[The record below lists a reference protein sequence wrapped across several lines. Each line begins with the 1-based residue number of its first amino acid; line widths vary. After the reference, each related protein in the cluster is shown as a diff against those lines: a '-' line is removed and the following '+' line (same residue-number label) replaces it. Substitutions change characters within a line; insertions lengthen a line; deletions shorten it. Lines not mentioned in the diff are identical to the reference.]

1 MSRPVLIQSDATRMP
16 LADGS
21 VDLVLTSPPYA
32 DARSYGIG
40 AQREC
45 SEWVEWMLTVV
56 EEMTRVC
63 SGLVLVNCAGVT
75 RDRNYWPACE
85 GLMWEWWK
93 RGGNLWRPAYWH
105 RVGIP
110 GSGGTQWLRA
120 DIEYVIPFKRDRE
133 WLPWSDSCANGHP
146 PVYSAGGATS
156 HRRKNGQRA
165 NQGLRE
171 LREVAGSHEIPFGP
185 NGELA
190 AVLQSEVLRQG
201 LCGRSEGSHEQGVS
215 RGREGSHYR
224 EEDGQTHSLRVVR
237 EFEESPHPSQ
247 RRKPTE
253 QQQDEPE
260 GSLQLMSSEA
270 ASTSPEMQHLR
281 EAACGAGV
289 LRHAPATIPEAWRS
303 AGGETE
309 SASPEKKMYNHRQ
322 NGRRRLE
329 RGNEKGGC
337 YALPAIANP
346 GNLLKIPVGGGMLG
360 SKLAHENEA
369 PFPQKL
375 AEWFIRGWCRP
386 GGIVLDPFSGSG
398 TTVAAA
404 IALGR
409 RGIGMD
415 LRWSQCELGRRRN
428 AHAQAPLPGMEG
440 AAA

>member
-1 MSRPVLIQSDATRMP
+1 MNGPALIQSDAARIP

-40 AQREC
+40 AQRKC

-133 WLPWSDSCANGHP
+133 WLPWSDNTANGHP
-146 PVYSAGGATS
+146 P
-156 HRRKNGQRA
+156 KW
-165 NQGLRE
+165 
-171 LREVAGSHEIPFGP
+171 
-185 NGELA
+185 
-190 AVLQSEVLRQG
+190 
-201 LCGRSEGSHEQGVS
+201 
-215 RGREGSHYR
+215 
-224 EEDGQTHSLRVVR
+224 
-237 EFEESPHPSQ
+237 
-247 RRKPTE
+247 
-253 QQQDEPE
+253 
-260 GSLQLMSSEA
+260 
-270 ASTSPEMQHLR
+270 
-281 EAACGAGV
+281 
-289 LRHAPATIPEAWRS
+289 AP
-303 AGGETE
+303 GGEMSYRLSSGARVNQWGHPIDSGGVGGTIDNPTCCAPRPSHKLTSLAGAVWGGGGTSFGRTADGRKIAPSNGKRTFAE
-309 SASPEKKMYNHRQ
+309 KVAAGAKVHTKRDASNQADGSAMREQAYLSPV
-322 NGRRRLE
+322 L
-329 RGNEKGGC
+329 
-337 YALPAIANP
+337 ANP
-346 GNLLKIPVGGGMLG
+346 GNLIKGVKVGGGMLG

-375 AEWFIRGWCRP
+375 AEWFIRGWCKP

-428 AHAQAPLPGMEG
+428 MHAQAPLPGMEG

>member
-1 MSRPVLIQSDATRMP
+1 VNGPALIQSDATRIP

-21 VDLVLTSPPYA
+21 VDLVFSSPPYT
-32 DARSYGIG
+32 DARTYGIG
-40 AQREC
+40 AQRKC

-75 RDRNYWPACE
+75 RERNYWPACE
-85 GLMWEWWK
+85 GLMWEWWR

-133 WLPWSDSCANGHP
+133 WLPWSDNTANGHP
-146 PVYSAGGATS
+146 PKWAPGGEMSYRLSSGA
-156 HRRKNGQRA
+156 RVNQWGRVGGPGGMGAKNA
-165 NQGLRE
+165 
-171 LREVAGSHEIPFGP
+171 
-185 NGELA
+185 
-190 AVLQSEVLRQG
+190 
-201 LCGRSEGSHEQGVS
+201 
-215 RGREGSHYR
+215 
-224 EEDGQTHSLRVVR
+224 D
-237 EFEESPHPSQ
+237 
-247 RRKPTE
+247 
-253 QQQDEPE
+253 
-260 GSLQLMSSEA
+260 GSLKTTTRPSHKLTSLAGAVWGGGGTSFGRTADGKKIAPSKGKPFQPGVNGGHRADGA
-270 ASTSPEMQHLR
+270 AKPR
-281 EAACGAGV
+281 
-289 LRHAPATIPEAWRS
+289 
-303 AGGETE
+303 
-309 SASPEKKMYNHRQ
+309 YF
-322 NGRRRLE
+322 NGKSRLQ
-329 RGNEKGGC
+329 RGNG
-337 YALPAIANP
+337 ASLPVLANP
-346 GNLLKIPVGGGMLG
+346 GNLIKGIKVGGGMLG

-375 AEWFIRGWCRP
+375 AEWFIRGWCKP

-404 IALGR
+404 FALGR

-428 AHAQAPLPGMEG
+428 MHAQAPLPGMEG